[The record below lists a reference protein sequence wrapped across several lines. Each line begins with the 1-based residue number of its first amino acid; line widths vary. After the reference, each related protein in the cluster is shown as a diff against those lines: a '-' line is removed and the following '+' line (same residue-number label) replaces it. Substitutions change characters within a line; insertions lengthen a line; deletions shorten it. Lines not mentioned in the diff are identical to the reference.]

1 MFYLLTKLSHSALS
15 DKQKR
20 YKMRHDTMA
29 SSLMSNFSPKRG
41 LFATFAPM
49 TKKRFPKTNAYK
61 EQNAQFL
68 ATLRTEEGIE
78 TLSHGILYRVLQS
91 GNGEGEVKPRSVV
104 TIHYRGT
111 LINGREFDNSR
122 KSNCPAAFRVNELI
136 NGFQLALLRMHIGDR
151 WQVFIPSD
159 EGYGDRA
166 MGNIPGGSTLI
177 FDIELISI
185 A

>member
-1 MFYLLTKLSHSALS
+1 
-15 DKQKR
+15 
-20 YKMRHDTMA
+20 
-29 SSLMSNFSPKRG
+29 
-41 LFATFAPM
+41 M
-49 TKKRFPKTNAYK
+49 TKKRFPKTNVYK

-68 ATLRTEEGIE
+68 ASLREEADINE
-78 TLSHGILYRVLQS
+78 LSHGILYRVLQT

-104 TIHYRGT
+104 TVHYRGT
-111 LINGREFDNSR
+111 LINGREFDNSWT
-122 KSNCPAAFRVNELI
+122 SNCPAAFRVNGLI

-177 FDIELISI
+177 FEIELISI